1 MPFYKAGRVDEIPPG
16 HMEGKPLVLAHW
28 AGRFFALEGLC
39 PHRQNPLEGAVLW
52 DHLLDCPWHHFQHD
66 IWTGENYF
74 PKNVYPKDYAKL
86 ERQLRPLRTDRAE
99 LRESELWVDLD

>member
-1 MPFYKAGRVDEIPPG
+1 GRVDEIPPG

-52 DHLLDCPWHHFQHD
+52 DHLLDCPWHHFQYD
-66 IWTGENYF
+66 IRTGENYF
-74 PKNVYPKDYAKL
+74 PKKRLPEKL
-86 ERQLRPLRTDRAE
+86 CEARRELRPLRTDRVE

>member
-1 MPFYKAGRVDEIPPG
+1 LPFYKAGRVDEIPPG

-52 DHLLDCPWHHFQHD
+52 DHLLDCPWHHFQYD
-66 IWTGENYF
+66 IWTG
-74 PKNVYPKDYAKL
+74 
-86 ERQLRPLRTDRAE
+86 RTISLKTFTRKIM
-99 LRESELWVDLD
+99 RSSNGS